1 MITLEGF
8 IDIPEE
14 YLDKT
19 KSFLAAHIQET
30 LNEPGCIS
38 FKLTQDK
45 ERTTRF
51 YVHESFK
58 DKAAFEHHQKRSQN
72 STWGAFSKN
81 FKRSYQIT
89 EDKS

>member
-14 YLDKT
+14 YLDKA
-19 KSFLAAHIQET
+19 KCFLESQLQET
-30 LNEPGCIS
+30 LNESGCIS
-38 FKLTQDK
+38 FKITQDK
-45 ERTTRF
+45 DIATRF

-58 DKAAFEHHQKRSQN
+58 DKVAFDQHQKRSQN
-72 STWGAFSKN
+72 ITWGAFSKN

-89 EDKS
+89 EDN